1 MDFLGNVCITRG
13 LFAFCTEF
21 RSFPTKTPKKQN
33 TKNPSKQEKPKQPP
47 PKINYNCY
55 VFILAQQHL
64 AEGKKF
70 VVFLNISSE

>member
-47 PKINYNCY
+47 PNQLQLVCFY
-55 VFILAQQHL
+55 
-64 AEGKKF
+64 
-70 VVFLNISSE
+70 ISSAALSRRKKNCSIPKHFF